1 MTTSPRAE
9 RRPRV
14 AAAQHAHTSDT
25 GQPQPSSAQPS
36 TTAVLASPRTVVRFV
51 HRPDSHARR
60 PGPPRPSQDGRCQRC
75 YGAVGLTRGR
85 MRVFIDQ
92 QELPTWAYG

>member
-36 TTAVLASPRTVVRFV
+36 TTAVLASPRTMVRSV
-51 HRPDSHARR
+51 HYRDSHARR
-60 PGPPRPSQDGRCQRC
+60 PGPPRPSQDGRCQPC
-75 YGAVGLTRGR
+75 YGTVGLTRR
-85 MRVFIDQ
+85 RKRVSIDQ
-92 QELPTWAYG
+92 QELPTWAYV